1 MRDASPTCA
10 PRCAGAEGTGLE
22 RGRTSPR
29 SVWQSASIRLV
40 FVSVRERANNGLTRV
55 KIAELAEV
63 LVRSRQSLWILRAAS
78 CGADTCP
85 APDVGTAL
93 RMIHAAVNGLL
104 EVEGELRS
112 RSSRSFTPIP
122 RADLPTDRPSVER
135 LAAKCLLEVEE
146 MQRNVAFIVRD
157 MSEALDG
164 GAVGGEVGPR
174 DRREAA

>member
-1 MRDASPTCA
+1 M
-10 PRCAGAEGTGLE
+10 
-22 RGRTSPR
+22 
-29 SVWQSASIRLV
+29 
-40 FVSVRERANNGLTRV
+40 

-63 LVRSRQSLWILRAAS
+63 LVRSRQSLWVLRAAS

-104 EVEGELRS
+104 EIEGELRE
-112 RSSRSFTPIP
+112 RSTRSFTPVP
-122 RADLPTDRPSVER
+122 RGDLPGDRASVER

-157 MSEALDG
+157 MSEAIDATEVQRLAAASASVQR
-164 GAVGGEVGPR
+164 AVSALRFAV
-174 DRREAA
+174 EAALLTLPVVD